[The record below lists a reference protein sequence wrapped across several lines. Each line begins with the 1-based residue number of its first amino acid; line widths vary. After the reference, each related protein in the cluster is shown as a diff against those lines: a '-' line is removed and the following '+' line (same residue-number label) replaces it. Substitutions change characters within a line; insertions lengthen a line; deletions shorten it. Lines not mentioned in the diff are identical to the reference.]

1 MYSLC
6 STQKSLKHS
15 SIFSKHK
22 FNKSCL
28 FRAMYESIWSLEW
41 LQREKKSG
49 RYFKYSEWTS
59 DRIEEVLLIYDLFSS
74 GVAASF

>member
-1 MYSLC
+1 
-6 STQKSLKHS
+6 
-15 SIFSKHK
+15 
-22 FNKSCL
+22 
-28 FRAMYESIWSLEW
+28 MYESIWSLEW